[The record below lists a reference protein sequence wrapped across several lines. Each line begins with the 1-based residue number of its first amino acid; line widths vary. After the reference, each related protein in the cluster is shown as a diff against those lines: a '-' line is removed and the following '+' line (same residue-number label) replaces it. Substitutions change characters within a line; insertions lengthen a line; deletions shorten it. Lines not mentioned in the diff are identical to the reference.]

1 MIRKKR
7 LVKERQL
14 HLVWQHFL
22 GQEYEVQVG
31 AYFTEYGK
39 EGVIQVRDNFGSLDD
54 GILFVEYTN
63 KETGEKSILLENEW
77 FIQIE
82 NSIRHVTQ
90 YILENLTLYF
100 DENLNLRENA
110 RLKTQMIQEANE
122 KTNDEISEI
131 EKPTE

>member
-14 HLVWQHFL
+14 HLVWKHFL
-22 GQEYEVQVG
+22 GQEYEVEVG

-39 EGVIQVRDNFGSLDD
+39 DGLIQIKDKLGSLDD
-54 GILFVEYTN
+54 GVLFVEYTN
-63 KETGEKSILLENEW
+63 KHTGYKSIIVEGEW
-77 FIQIE
+77 FIE
-82 NSIRHVTQ
+82 LNGVIRHVTQ

-110 RLKTQMIQEANE
+110 KLKTQIIQEANE
-122 KTNDEISEI
+122 KITND
-131 EKPTE
+131 